1 MVVVS
6 GLWKDR
12 TGSATYGYC
21 SCGREV
27 KYSKEY
33 IDEKCPMCGAKL
45 EWKTNDKSLWIHG
58 RNCK

>member
-12 TGSATYGYC
+12 TGSTTYGYC

-27 KYSKEY
+27 KNSKEY
-33 IDEKCPMCGAKL
+33 TDEKCPMCGAKL
-45 EWKTNDKSLWIHG
+45 EWIFDDKSLWISG
-58 RNCK
+58 RKCK

>member
-12 TGSATYGYC
+12 LSSATYGYC

-27 KYSKEY
+27 KHSKEY

-45 EWKTNDKSLWIHG
+45 EWKTDDKSLWIHG
-58 RNCK
+58 RNYK